1 MKTLRVCMCALLLTT
16 VAVAQDW
23 QPVIAQLRESKSDR
37 KIEALRKLNDGG
49 YGAAADAVAPLITD
63 ADDAVQFA
71 AIDAE
76 LTFFLTEPIAERRSA
91 GQTRS
96 RAQEAFE
103 AGPLVRA
110 AATASP
116 LLIDHLITATADG
129 NARVRFDALHALGVI
144 AEAPLRVE
152 DARRLAVG
160 LQHRDPVMRTATA
173 RVLGR
178 LRAADAGDALINA
191 LNDPSELVQEYAGE
205 ALGLVR
211 NDRAIQALTDR
222 LTYHGTGPMANVA
235 LQALA
240 RIAHLSSRDLL
251 RARLADPDPSARR
264 AAVEGIARLRD
275 RASLERVRAMAK
287 ADPSSDVRLAGL
299 FALDRLG
306 EPQLDAICVSL
317 GQAGIGAQAR
327 DYLLETG
334 PLAAPAA
341 AAVLVKTTDVG
352 TRETLIRLLGFVGG
366 AADARALQSLMTD
379 ADPRI
384 ARAATN
390 AVARLRR

>member
-1 MKTLRVCMCALLLTT
+1 V
-16 VAVAQDW
+16 
-23 QPVIAQLRESKSDR
+23 
-37 KIEALRKLNDGG
+37 
-49 YGAAADAVAPLITD
+49 
-63 ADDAVQFA
+63 
-71 AIDAE
+71 
-76 LTFFLTEPIAERRSA
+76 
-91 GQTRS
+91 
-96 RAQEAFE
+96 
-103 AGPLVRA
+103 
-110 AATASP
+110 
-116 LLIDHLITATADG
+116 LIDHLITATADG

-144 AEAPLRVE
+144 AEPPLRGE
-152 DARRLAVG
+152 EARRLAVG

-178 LRAADAGDALINA
+178 LRAVDAGDALINA
-191 LNDPSELVQEYAGE
+191 LNDSSELVQEYAGE

-211 NDRAIQALTDR
+211 NDRAVQALTDR
-222 LTYHGTGPMANVA
+222 VSYYGKGPMANAA

-251 RARLADPDPSARR
+251 RARLVDADPAARR
-264 AAVEGIARLRD
+264 AALEGVARLRD
-275 RASLERVRAMAK
+275 RASLERARTMAK
-287 ADPSSDVRLAGL
+287 SDPASEVRLAGL

-306 EPQLDAICVSL
+306 EPQLDAICISL
-317 GQAGIGAQAR
+317 GQPGIGAQAR

-341 AAVLVKTTDVG
+341 AAVLAKATDVAA
-352 TRETLIRLLGFVGG
+352 REALIRLLGFVGG

>member
-1 MKTLRVCMCALLLTT
+1 MKTLLVCMFALVLTI
-16 VAVAQDW
+16 VAAAQDW
-23 QPVIAQLRESKSDR
+23 QPVMAQLREAKSDR
-37 KIEALRKLNDGG
+37 KIEALRKLNAAG
-49 YGAAADAVAPLITD
+49 YSAAADAVAPLLTD

-76 LTFFLTEPIAERRSA
+76 LTFFLTEPIAERRSG
-91 GQTRS
+91 GQSRS

-144 AEAPLRVE
+144 AEPPLRVE
-152 DARRLAVG
+152 DARRLAAG

-178 LRAADAGDALINA
+178 LRSADAGDALIHA
-191 LNDPSELVQEYAGE
+191 LNDSSELVQEYAGE

-211 NDRAIQALTDR
+211 NDRAVQALTDR
-222 LTYHGTGPMANVA
+222 VSYYGTGPMANAA

-251 RARLADPDPSARR
+251 RARLADADPSARR
-264 AAVEGIARLRD
+264 AALEGIARLRD
-275 RASLERVRAMAK
+275 RASLERVRTMAK
-287 ADPSSDVRLAGL
+287 ADPASEVRLAGL

-317 GQAGIGAQAR
+317 GQPGIGGQAR

-341 AAVLVKTTDVG
+341 AAVLAKTTDVA
-352 TRETLIRLLGFVGG
+352 TREMLIRLLGFVGG

-384 ARAATN
+384 AHAATN